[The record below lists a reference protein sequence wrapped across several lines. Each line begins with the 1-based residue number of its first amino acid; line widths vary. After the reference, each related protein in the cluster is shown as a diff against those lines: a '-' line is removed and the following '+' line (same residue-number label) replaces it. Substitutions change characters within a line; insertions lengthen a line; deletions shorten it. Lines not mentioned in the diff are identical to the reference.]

1 MVVAVVELT
10 IAVGMPGTVSVQ
22 YRVTSVSNTDIRS
35 THSVECYLG
44 SLHGHWG
51 RGLMCPQWIWCSW
64 LHSEDQLVDG
74 CLRSHH

>member
-10 IAVGMPGTVSVQ
+10 IVVGMPGTVSVQ

-44 SLHGHWG
+44 SPHGHWEG
-51 RGLMCPQWIWCSW
+51 GVMRPQWIWCSW
-64 LHSEDQLVDG
+64 LHSEDHLVSD
-74 CLRSHH
+74 CLWNCH